1 MRAREGAYADA
12 TGLACGKSHAIR
24 PWPEKRLT
32 RVKNGWLA
40 NKTPGIYSLL
50 KGRTDF
56 HINSTSPRQAA
67 MAISKLVDLSRGS
80 HLDG

>member
-40 NKTPGIYSLL
+40 NKTPGIYSLQ
-50 KGRTDF
+50 KGQTDV
-56 HINSTSPRQAA
+56 HRNSTSPRQAA
-67 MAISKLVDLSRGS
+67 MAISKLLDLSRGS
-80 HLDG
+80 HLDR